1 MITNQI
7 KGLKVQHCL
16 ESVLMTIWWT
26 TRIIIHDN
34 CYQWIK
40 RAMKLSTTCK
50 LIKIKKNLL
59 KDQRA
64 PLFNV
69 CIRGPRKFCLIHFVI
84 EIYLHLTVDLED
96 YVIFC
101 LFIWGEIENDLLCS
115 TSSPDLFSW
124 NRFACC
130 SLKKKWKSHWKRG
143 ILRMMNFQIFY
154 WILSKLIK

>member
-1 MITNQI
+1 M
-7 KGLKVQHCL
+7 QHCL

-64 PLFNV
+64 PLFNGKGV
-69 CIRGPRKFCLIHFVI
+69 CIRGSRKFCLIHFVI

-96 YVIFC
+96 YVIFVYSFEERSKMTFFAVPAAQIYF
-101 LFIWGEIENDLLCS
+101 LEIDLLVV
-115 TSSPDLFSW
+115 
-124 NRFACC
+124 R
-130 SLKKKWKSHWKRG
+130 
-143 ILRMMNFQIFY
+143 
-154 WILSKLIK
+154 

>member
-84 EIYLHLTVDLED
+84 EIYLHLTVDFED

-101 LFIWGEIENDLLCS
+101 LFIWGEIENDLLCN
-115 TSSPDLFSW
+115 TSSLDLFSW

-130 SLKKKWKSHWKRG
+130 SLKKKMKIALEKRH
-143 ILRMMNFQIFY
+143 LKDDEFSNF
-154 WILSKLIK
+154 LLDLIKIN